1 MQRPPAVRPSRP
13 SRHPTEFLTAFL
25 LPPLNDS
32 RAPSPTSS
40 NPGPTFAGRPCRF
53 GPGVSE
59 TTPVPCHTRAVIG
72 GVALEQ
78 NTTLQYEFANR
89 ASKPRP
95 HEGGL
100 SPILSHSCGL
110 PFNTSTLTPPP
121 LESLPLSRWDGRAF
135 PFVQQGFQGVVALG
149 PRPLAIRSRSRSAR
163 GRDSDGERTLL
174 RYQPHFGPPPPRDD
188 YSFSPPVPPEPPLP
202 GSERGSGG

>member
-1 MQRPPAVRPSRP
+1 MQRPPAVPPSRP
-13 SRHPTEFLTAFL
+13 SRHPTEFLTASL

-95 HEGGL
+95 YEVAMSRDKL
-100 SPILSHSCGL
+100 WLKFRTC
-110 PFNTSTLTPPP
+110 PPP
-121 LESLPLSRWDGRAF
+121 AGREAYLLTKIDFF
-135 PFVQQGFQGVVALG
+135 PACWV
-149 PRPLAIRSRSRSAR
+149 
-163 GRDSDGERTLL
+163 
-174 RYQPHFGPPPPRDD
+174 
-188 YSFSPPVPPEPPLP
+188 
-202 GSERGSGG
+202 